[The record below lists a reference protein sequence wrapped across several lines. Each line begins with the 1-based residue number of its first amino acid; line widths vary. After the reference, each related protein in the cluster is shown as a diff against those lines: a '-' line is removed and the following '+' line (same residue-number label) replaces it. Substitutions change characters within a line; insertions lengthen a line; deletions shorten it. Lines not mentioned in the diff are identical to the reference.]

1 MLSAR
6 ATVELLVVRDLHVRK
21 DCFLFEASIMEGG
34 GWSPTVHAAGIAAR
48 LLGTAA
54 PQSVDVGGAKATK
67 KKRQTVAVVSCLSP
81 ILYISA
87 ITKHIQV

>member
-1 MLSAR
+1 
-6 ATVELLVVRDLHVRK
+6 
-21 DCFLFEASIMEGG
+21 MEGG

-48 LLGTAA
+48 LLGTTA

-67 KKRQTVAVVSCLSP
+67 KKRQTVAVVSCVSP